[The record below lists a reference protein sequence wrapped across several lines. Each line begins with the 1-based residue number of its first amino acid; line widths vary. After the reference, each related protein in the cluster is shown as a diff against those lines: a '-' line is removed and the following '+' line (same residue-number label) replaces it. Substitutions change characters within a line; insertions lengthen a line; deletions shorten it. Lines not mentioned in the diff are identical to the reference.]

1 MRALLVD
8 RSEICRNGFKLALQ
22 GRFDACD
29 ICEASSIDEA
39 LECMEDHGVDIVLLT
54 LDQRI
59 DMKDPK
65 VILLQENA
73 GKTPVLVVGDAVN
86 KSYVNEML
94 HHNVKGFLDRSA
106 TQEVPIAA
114 IQLVLAGGHY
124 FPPEA
129 HESQQTQMRSANE
142 PSVKFA
148 EGIGRILTPRQI
160 EVLRAISEGKSNK
173 AIADELGI
181 SPGTVKVHVSNLMK
195 DLHAKNRT
203 QAVSI
208 ANNLHLLKH

>member
-22 GRFDACD
+22 DRFDACD
-29 ICEASSIDEA
+29 ICEATSIDEA
-39 LECMEDHGVDIVLLT
+39 LTCLEDHGVDIVLLT

-59 DMKDPK
+59 DMNDPK
-65 VILLQENA
+65 VIRLQENSFQI
-73 GKTPVLVVGDAVN
+73 PVLVVGDAVN

-106 TQEVPIAA
+106 SQEVTIAA
-114 IQLVLAGGHY
+114 IQLVLAGGQY

-129 HESQQTQMRSANE
+129 HENQLPSKSMTTE
-142 PSVKFA
+142 PSTKFS
-148 EGIGRILTPRQI
+148 EGIGRVLTPRQI

-181 SPGTVKVHVSNLMK
+181 SAGTVKVHVSNLMK